1 MHAHM
6 LTCIK
11 VFDLTFV
18 RWLTVVAAKESSL
31 HATLT
36 LFSQSKSKQYL
47 KNHWV
52 VVWKWFFNMYCNP
65 MSPLFGRD
73 LFVWQRVHSPSW
85 FVRLMLS
92 WLLTITALHLI
103 SNSRGKNFFF
113 PPKKSYR
120 LQEIERGMA
129 KSMMKYF
136 DINGALPRN
145 KGNFRWKDSTL
156 ERKSRHSQMQNCC
169 HVDSKHVKFI

>member
-52 VVWKWFFNMYCNP
+52 VV
-65 MSPLFGRD
+65 
-73 LFVWQRVHSPSW
+73 
-85 FVRLMLS
+85 
-92 WLLTITALHLI
+92 
-103 SNSRGKNFFF
+103 
-113 PPKKSYR
+113 
-120 LQEIERGMA
+120 
-129 KSMMKYF
+129 
-136 DINGALPRN
+136 
-145 KGNFRWKDSTL
+145 
-156 ERKSRHSQMQNCC
+156 
-169 HVDSKHVKFI
+169 

>member
-1 MHAHM
+1 MWYIYTRVYYLNLFEPYTHMHAHK

-36 LFSQSKSKQYL
+36 LFSQSKSKQYQ

-113 PPKKSYR
+113 PPKKTYR

-145 KGNFRWKDSTL
+145 S
-156 ERKSRHSQMQNCC
+156 RK
-169 HVDSKHVKFI
+169 F